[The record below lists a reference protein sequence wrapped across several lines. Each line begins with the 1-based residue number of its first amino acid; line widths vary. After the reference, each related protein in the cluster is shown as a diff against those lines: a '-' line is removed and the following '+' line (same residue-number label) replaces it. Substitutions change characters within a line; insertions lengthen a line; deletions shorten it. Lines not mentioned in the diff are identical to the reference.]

1 MSHQTTDISEN
12 SNQPSGLKTPLDT
25 FYQTLSERIGGN
37 KAKEVERFLKF
48 ATVGFVGAVL
58 DFAVLNILQLSVLPP
73 SRPLNVALATTFAF
87 ITAVA
92 SNFVWNRFWTYP
104 DSRSRSVRRQ
114 LFQFF
119 MVSGV
124 GWFARTIWVTISF
137 TSVGFYA
144 VGGLQL
150 FSGASAFEFDFVK
163 RIGSNVSQ
171 LIAIFVVMIWNFF
184 VNRYWTYS
192 DVE

>member
-1 MSHQTTDISEN
+1 MSDTAM
-12 SNQPSGLKTPLDT
+12 PSSSASAIKTPLDT
-25 FYQTLSERIGGN
+25 LYQTIAQRVGGN

-48 ATVGFVGAVL
+48 ATVGFVGAVI
-58 DFAVLNILQLSVLPP
+58 DFAVLNVLQLTLLPP

-87 ITAVA
+87 VTAVA
-92 SNFVWNRFWTYP
+92 SNFVWNRLWTYP
-104 DSRSRSVRRQ
+104 DSRSRSMRRQ
-114 LFQFF
+114 LVQFF
-119 MVSGV
+119 VVSGV

-144 VGGLQL
+144 VGWLQL
-150 FSGASAFEFDFVK
+150 FYGTTAFEFDFVK

-184 VNRYWTYS
+184 VNRYWTYG